1 MGAQLSADG
10 ASPGVS
16 SLGSNGQKGGATPR
30 SASERSL
37 ALSSSAASSSL
48 HSVRLRTL
56 SGYCS
61 SASPPSMPHQQH
73 NAFSFLSPREQ
84 KEGDKYP
91 QHTHHEHPQ
100 HGIVLGDGRRSAKE
114 HRPLSHGPHHHG
126 SFFRWQSFAR
136 TLPNLVMRANPYGG
150 STAVNGGG
158 SSGAFNRK
166 RQQRQWD
173 VRELLDAN
181 NNETVVEDAF
191 APFMPSTG
199 SFVHSHRH
207 FPQHSMP
214 SGDDNE
220 REGKKMSDA
229 QKKGTGFS
237 LKTSLRKSGALL
249 SDEDSSSS
257 SSSGEE
263 EGEEGEDEGGEGGWR
278 RDRWVEESG
287 QFGWHCNNGN
297 DVTSCPLHRPLHL
310 PADSSATVFQ
320 QSAHLPSQKS
330 HLPSKSLRFSL
341 KRHLMG
347 GHQQQKTAVAS
358 ADGCEK
364 QLNVAA
370 GNGTVSSVLLAMA
383 TGQRP
388 MRHASAEGT
397 NKTGSM
403 LDWNGNNC
411 TTDGGQLVLPWQ
423 EDSMLSRK
431 KIIQAS
437 STELMRALGAFIG
450 MRCGRLT
457 PQFEPVQLTTWLR
470 SVDRALI
477 LQGWQDVAFINPA
490 NLVFLF
496 LLVRDS
502 FALGECG
509 RLRSL
514 DELHAFVLLCLYISY
529 SYMGNEISYPLKPF
543 ITEQTNRTIFWSQC
557 VQLIKCHSAQMLRL
571 NSSSAF
577 FLEVFTELKRYSV
590 DPADCAP

>member
-84 KEGDKYP
+84 KEGDKYQ

-100 HGIVLGDGRRSAKE
+100 HGIVLGDGRRSGKE

-136 TLPNLVMRANPYGG
+136 TLPSLVMRANPYSGG
-150 STAVNGGG
+150 TAVNGGG

-181 NNETVVEDAF
+181 NNETAGEDAF

-199 SFVHSHRH
+199 SFVHSQRH

-220 REGKKMSDA
+220 REGKKVSDA

-237 LKTSLRKSGALL
+237 LKTSLRKSGSRFFNSIVRNGYLRALL

-257 SSSGEE
+257 SSGEE
-263 EGEEGEDEGGEGGWR
+263 EEGRRRGRTRGARAGGGGTGGWR
-278 RDRWVEESG
+278 SRGSSAGTATTATTSLLVPSNDR
-287 QFGWHCNNGN
+287 F
-297 DVTSCPLHRPLHL
+297 TFPPTPRPL
-310 PADSSATVFQ
+310 
-320 QSAHLPSQKS
+320 
-330 HLPSKSLRFSL
+330 KSLRFSL

-358 ADGCEK
+358 ANGCEK

-388 MRHASAEGT
+388 MRHASTEGT
-397 NKTGSM
+397 NRTGSI

-423 EDSMLSRK
+423 EDSILSRK

-514 DELHAFVLLCLYISY
+514 DELHSFVLLCLYISY

-543 ITEQTNRTIFWSQC
+543 ITEQTNRTNFWSQC